1 MVMRHPQPPTLLRG
15 SGGPGNFP
23 SPPPPG
29 AQIRADPGHQPSLG
43 RARAVGRQISSEG
56 RPGPQALAP
65 GPRRRVLDE
74 PADRDPRATPPL
86 ANSQPLHLPAAAP
99 LPGRR
104 QGLSLSATLAGPAS
118 LTATLTVC
126 RPDVLT
132 FLSGPSSRASTLTR
146 PVPPRGTFYVSSFVS
161 ASPSLESF
169 SSWVS
174 FPSSQVRP
182 RWFHLWF

>member
-74 PADRDPRATPPL
+74 PADRDPRATLPL
-86 ANSQPLHLPAAAP
+86 ANSQPPHLPAAAP
-99 LPGRR
+99 LPGRP

-118 LTATLTVC
+118 LTATLTLC
-126 RPDVLT
+126 RPRRSNVLKW
-132 FLSGPSSRASTLTR
+132 A
-146 PVPPRGTFYVSSFVS
+146 
-161 ASPSLESF
+161 
-169 SSWVS
+169 
-174 FPSSQVRP
+174 
-182 RWFHLWF
+182 